1 MTRKTAPGTGNKPG
15 LHPRNRHRERYDI
28 PALVAACPELAPFLR
43 PNPLGEP
50 TIDFSDPAAVRTLNR
65 ALLASAYGIRG
76 WDLPGGFLCP
86 PVPGRADYLHHLAD
100 LLAKDGVP
108 PRGPG
113 VRILDVGV
121 GANAIYPLVGHRE
134 YGWTFLGTD
143 IDPAALASAR
153 AILAANP
160 GLEDA
165 IELRLQKD
173 PGRILAGVVL
183 PGETFE
189 ACMCNPPFHGSP
201 AEAREGTQ
209 RKWRNLGRPAA
220 PVLNFGGQGAE
231 LWCEG
236 GEVAFVGRMVEE
248 SAARPDCCRWFTSLL
263 SKSASLAPVQAALR
277 RAGARRVRVLEM
289 SQGQKR
295 SRIVAWGF

>member
-1 MTRKTAPGTGNKPG
+1 MTRKTAPGPGAKPG

-50 TIDFSDPAAVRTLNR
+50 TIDFADPAAVRTLNR

-76 WDLPGGFLCP
+76 WDLPRGFLCP

-100 LLAKDGVP
+100 LLAAGGPP

-143 IDPAALASAR
+143 IDPGALASAR

-160 GLEDA
+160 GLEDV

-209 RKWRNLGRPAA
+209 RKWRNLGRPSA

-236 GEVAFVGRMVEE
+236 GEVAFVSRMVEE

-263 SKSASLAPVQAALR
+263 SKSASLPPVQAALR
-277 RAGARRVRVLEM
+277 KAGAVRVRVLEM

>member
-1 MTRKTAPGTGNKPG
+1 MIRKTVPGTGAKPG

-28 PALVAACPELAPFLR
+28 PALVEACPELSPFLR

-50 TIDFSDPAAVRTLNR
+50 TIDFADPAAVRTLNR

-100 LLAKDGVP
+100 LLATGGSP

-173 PGRILAGVVL
+173 PRRILAGVVL

-209 RKWRNLGRPAA
+209 RKWRNLGRSSA

-248 SAARPDCCRWFTSLL
+248 SAERPDCCRWFTSLL
-263 SKSASLAPVQAALR
+263 SKSASLPPVQAALR
-277 RAGARRVRVLEM
+277 RAGAGRVRVVEM